1 MSELAPRSTLQLVRE
16 LEDAG
21 ALTSKHLDLSKRPD
35 LSVDQLTSLASLFG
49 SINHSSRWWIADLHQ
64 FTEMRHGEY
73 VAQVMEATN
82 LSPQT
87 IENIVSV
94 GRRVPPSRRYPP
106 HVLAFSTHAEV
117 APLPPNEQRH
127 WLKVA
132 KDEGL
137 SKMEL
142 RQRIRP
148 KELPPIE
155 SKVVTC
161 PHCGGEVA
169 V

>member
-1 MSELAPRSTLQLVRE
+1 MTEVVLPGSGLALVRE
-16 LEDAG
+16 LEKAG
-21 ALTSKHLDLSKRPD
+21 ALTSTSLDLSARPETTIEE
-35 LSVDQLTSLASLFG
+35 LTALARLFG
-49 SINHSSRWWIADLHQ
+49 SVNHSSRWWIADLHE

-94 GRRVPPSRRYPP
+94 GKRVPPSRRYPP
-106 HVLAFSTHAEV
+106 HIVAFSTHAEV
-117 APLPPNEQRH
+117 ASLPPNDQKH
-127 WLKVA
+127 WLKIA

-142 RQRIRP
+142 RNRIRP
-148 KELPPIE
+148 KELPP
-155 SKVVTC
+155 VARTVTC
-161 PHCGGEVA
+161 PHCGHEVA

>member
-1 MSELAPRSTLQLVRE
+1 MSIVGTASGLELIRQ

-21 ALTSKHLDLSKRPD
+21 ALSATHLDLSKRPN
-35 LSVDQLTSLASLFG
+35 LSIEQLTQLAALFG
-49 SINHSSRWWIADLHQ
+49 QVNHSSRWWIADLHEY
-64 FTEMRHGEY
+64 TEMRHSEY
-73 VAQVMEATN
+73 VAQVMEATR

-94 GRRVPPSRRYPP
+94 GKRVPRSIRRVE
-106 HVLAFSTHAEV
+106 LAFSTHAEV
-117 APLPPNEQRH
+117 ASLSPNDQRH

-132 KDEGL
+132 LEERL

-148 KELPPIE
+148 KELPPITRT
-155 SKVVTC
+155 VTC
-161 PHCGGEVA
+161 PHCGGEVS